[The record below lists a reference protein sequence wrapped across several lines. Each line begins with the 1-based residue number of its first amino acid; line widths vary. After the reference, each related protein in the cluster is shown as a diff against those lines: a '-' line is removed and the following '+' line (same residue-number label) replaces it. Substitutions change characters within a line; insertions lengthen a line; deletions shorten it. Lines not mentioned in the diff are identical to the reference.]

1 MQQDF
6 FYQAFIY
13 LAAAV
18 VAVPLAKRLGLGAVL
33 GYLIAGVAIGPFG
46 LRLLGTDSHDILHFA
61 EFGVVMMLFVIG
73 LELEPARLWRL
84 RGALL
89 GLGGL
94 QVLGTAAAI
103 AVGAIALGTGWRPSL
118 AIGAILAMSST
129 AIVLQ
134 TLTEKGLLRTQ
145 AGERSFAVLLFQD
158 IAVIPLLALLP
169 LLATGGAASPSGAHS
184 TVWVETLPAWAKAV
198 VTLGAVVAIIVGG
211 RYLVRPIFGAIAR
224 TRVQELFTAA
234 ALLLVVGITLLMTQV
249 GLSPALGTFVGGV
262 VLANSEYRHEL
273 ETDIEPFKGLFLGL
287 FFIAVGA
294 SIDFALVGDRIGL
307 VSGLVVGLVLVKF
320 AVLFGL
326 GRAFRMCLDQNLL
339 FALALAQ
346 GGEFCFVLLSF
357 AVQNTILDATT
368 ANVLVAVVAL
378 SMTITPIL
386 LLVHEQLI
394 QPRFVGPVRPARE
407 ADVIDTQGTVIIAGF
422 GAFGSIVGRLLV
434 ANRVA
439 TTVLDFDPDHV
450 DLLRR
455 IGMKVFYGDASRLDL
470 LRAAGAERA
479 RLLVLAIGEREKTLE
494 IVATVRQHFPEMVI
508 LARAHTRQEAYELFD
523 AGVTHVYRES
533 FDTSLRMGVDALR
546 LLGFRATQ
554 ANRAAQTFR
563 RHDEQNVRDQAGM
576 RGDAAFLDRAAKAI
590 HDLEELLLRE
600 LDGREGDGSESAWDA
615 ESLRREFGRPS

>member
-46 LRLLGTDSHDILHFA
+46 FRLLGTDSHDILHFA

-94 QVLGTAAAI
+94 QVVGTAAAM
-103 AVGAIALGTGWRPSL
+103 AVGAMALGVGSRPAV

-134 TLTEKGLLRTQ
+134 TLTEKGLLRTE

-169 LLATGGAASPSGAHS
+169 LLAAHAAPSGSGHGMA
-184 TVWVETLPAWAKAV
+184 WVDGLPAWGKAV
-198 VTLGAVVAIIVGG
+198 ATMAAVAAIVVGG
-211 RYLVRPIFGAIAR
+211 RYLVRPVFGAIAR
-224 TRVQELFTAA
+224 TRLQELFTAA

-273 ETDIEPFKGLFLGL
+273 ETDIEPFKGLLLGL

-294 SIDFALVGDRIGL
+294 SIDFALVGARVGL
-307 VSGLVVGLVLVKF
+307 VSCLVLGLVLVKF

-326 GRAFRMCLDQNLL
+326 GRAFHMRLDQNLL

-357 AVQNTILDATT
+357 AVQNAILDDAM
-368 ANVLVAVVAL
+368 ANVLVATVAL
-378 SMTITPIL
+378 SMTVTPLL

-394 QPRFVGPVRPARE
+394 QPRFAGTGRPARDV
-407 ADVIDTQGTVIIAGF
+407 DVIDMQGTVIVAGF

-479 RLLVLAIGEREKTLE
+479 RLLVLAIGEREKTME
-494 IVATVRQHFPEMVI
+494 IVATVRQHFPRLTI
-508 LARAHTRQEAYELFD
+508 LARAHTRQEAYELLD

-546 LLGFRATQ
+546 MLGFRATQ

-563 RHDEQNVRDQAGM
+563 RHDERNVREQASL
-576 RGDAAFLDRAAKAI
+576 RDDPALLDRAAKAI
-590 HDLEELLLRE
+590 HDLEALLLRE
-600 LDGREGDGSESAWDA
+600 LDGGDSDDSAWDA